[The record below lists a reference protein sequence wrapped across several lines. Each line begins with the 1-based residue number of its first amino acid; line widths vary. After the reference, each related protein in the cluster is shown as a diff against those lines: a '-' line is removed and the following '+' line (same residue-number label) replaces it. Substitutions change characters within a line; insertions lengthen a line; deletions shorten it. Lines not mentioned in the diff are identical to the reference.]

1 MTKREGWNPLLRSYP
16 QSEKINAVSL
26 GAETLFTRL
35 LAQCDDHAN
44 YYADPCLIL
53 AYLYGHRMKA
63 NLPDSHRVS
72 VTDVERFRNELVTV
86 ALVKPYQ
93 ADGHWYLH
101 VVNCKKTLRS
111 DIKEDSRF
119 PLEPQVENWER
130 LTACD
135 TDSLRMRAEFGS
147 SSVDGDGDGAVD
159 STESRERE
167 REGAGPVAQPAPDPQ
182 TDDEKLQ
189 RILSLSFS
197 SGLPPETAKAAVIDQ
212 TAEAIRLGAT
222 YQLIAHACKSPKAN
236 GSTPWQRIK
245 ECGQKV
251 KQLLWDA
258 RNDSTGMDPPFRGH
272 TLAELAPWID
282 TVKPNERYPQEFLDR
297 FLSPM
302 RAWKTQATTWPQ

>member
-167 REGAGPVAQPAPDPQ
+167 RGSRTRSPTRTRPANGRRKTS
-182 TDDEKLQ
+182 TDS
-189 RILSLSFS
+189 LSLFFIWFTTRNSK
-197 SGLPPETAKAAVIDQ
+197 GGGHRP
-212 TAEAIRLGAT
+212 
-222 YQLIAHACKSPKAN
+222 N
-236 GSTPWQRIK
+236 G
-245 ECGQKV
+245 
-251 KQLLWDA
+251 
-258 RNDSTGMDPPFRGH
+258 
-272 TLAELAPWID
+272 
-282 TVKPNERYPQEFLDR
+282 
-297 FLSPM
+297 
-302 RAWKTQATTWPQ
+302 